1 MKLDFLKPQKKNMI
15 NKRPVFDVEDSL
27 NPKKMKLFKSP
38 DKEQEFKSRSL
49 TDSTNLTID
58 SNLGRMQKSLS
69 DSRLYISKK
78 IRFGSKIYDVILFL
92 LRRNF

>member
-15 NKRPVFDVEDSL
+15 SKRPVFDTDDYL
-27 NPKKMKLFKSP
+27 NPKKIKLTKSS
-38 DKEQEFKSRSL
+38 DEKQEFKSRSL
-49 TDSTNLTID
+49 TDSINLTVD

-78 IRFGSKIYDVILFL
+78 IRFGHNKIEVILFL
-92 LRRNF
+92 IR

>member
-15 NKRPVFDVEDSL
+15 NKRPVFETEDFL
-27 NPKKMKLFKSP
+27 NPKKIKLLENSDEK
-38 DKEQEFKSRSL
+38 QEFKSISL
-49 TDSTNLTID
+49 TGSINITVD

-78 IRFGSKIYDVILFL
+78 IRFGHNKIEVILFL
-92 LRRNF
+92 LR